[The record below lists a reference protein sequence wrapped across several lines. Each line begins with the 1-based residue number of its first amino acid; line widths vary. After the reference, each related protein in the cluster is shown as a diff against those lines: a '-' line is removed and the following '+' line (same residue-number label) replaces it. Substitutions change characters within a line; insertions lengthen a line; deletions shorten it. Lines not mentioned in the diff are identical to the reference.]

1 MTDAT
6 KLIIAITAGLIGLA
20 LAIFATIVAINAR
33 DTANNEASVQQLVT
47 QEVEQ
52 RLDQAI
58 DEQARKEA
66 RQVSVAERFVRS
78 LDKGERKTIRE
89 YVRLKRS
96 VKRLRAD
103 LDATATQQ
111 TKGFSRLDRRITS
124 TNEDLAALSE
134 RVRRVRN
141 DRDFDGGANP

>member
-58 DEQARKEA
+58 AEQARKES
-66 RQVSVAERFVRS
+66 RQVSVAEKFVRS
-78 LDKGERKTIRE
+78 LVKGERKTIRE

-96 VKRLRAD
+96 VRRLKAD
-103 LDATATQQ
+103 LEATAVAQ
-111 TKGFSRLDRRITS
+111 KDGFSRLDRRIDN
-124 TNEDLAALSE
+124 TNEDLAAISN
-134 RVRRVRN
+134 RVRRVRDN
-141 DRDFDGGANP
+141 REFNGGANP

>member
-6 KLIIAITAGLIGLA
+6 KLIIAITAGLVGLA

-96 VKRLRAD
+96 VKRLEAD
-103 LDATATQQ
+103 LEATATQQ
-111 TKGFSRLDRRITS
+111 TEGFSRLDRRITS

-134 RVRRVRN
+134 RVRRVRD